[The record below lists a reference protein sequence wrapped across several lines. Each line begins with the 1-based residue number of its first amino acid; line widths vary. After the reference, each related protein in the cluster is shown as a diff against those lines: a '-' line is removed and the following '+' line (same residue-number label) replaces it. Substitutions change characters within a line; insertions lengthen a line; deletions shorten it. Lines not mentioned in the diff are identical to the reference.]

1 MKRNTEIEPIKTRE
15 ENGAIES
22 GENREKIRGMDKN
35 RSMEK
40 SKDDIEKNEAMD
52 NKDGVNKSMRKRNG
66 MSEQDIDRELE
77 LLIDDIPQ
85 QEDFEKKIDRYI
97 KKKIRR
103 ITVKTVFV
111 IFMIAAVLLFL
122 ISPAMDA
129 AYLNPAKLQKDQT
142 FLSVLRDYY
151 DLTRPYIEIG
161 GINIEKKGFAKYE
174 LGFSVCDNINSYVA
188 GRENVRAEMALGQYK
203 NWNDPQMLLVQKLGA
218 FDHPIT
224 KNEIEELTEELE
236 KLPESAQIC
245 LAVSEKEARDIADIQ
260 KEAVQLDWIEVY
272 HPNQPEFQGGLN
284 LWRSQRFDESDDREN
299 MTEEE
304 LLDVYVENLQNLTEH
319 PEIWSPLRLPYH
331 SIVWEDGRA
340 EVKECYEDAKTLS
353 NLRTKA
359 YYISGGRDEVI
370 EYIKKTEMESLSVY
384 DVKLSKWE

>member
-77 LLIDDIPQ
+77 LLLDDIPQ

-129 AYLNPAKLQKDQT
+129 AYLNPEKLQKDQT

-161 GINIEKKGFAKYE
+161 GIHVEKKGFAKYE

-188 GRENVRAEMALGQYK
+188 GRENVRAEMTFGQYK

-218 FDHPIT
+218 FDYPVT
-224 KNEIEELTEELE
+224 KKEIEELTEELE
-236 KLPESAQIC
+236 KLPESAQIY

-370 EYIKKTEMESLSVY
+370 AYIKKTEMESLSVY

>member
-15 ENGAIES
+15 ENGAIEY
-22 GENREKIRGMDKN
+22 GEN
-35 RSMEK
+35 
-40 SKDDIEKNEAMD
+40 KDD
-52 NKDGVNKSMRKRNG
+52 VNKGMGKRNG

-77 LLIDDIPQ
+77 LLLDDIPQ

-97 KKKIRR
+97 KKRIRR
-103 ITVKTVFV
+103 ITVKTILA
-111 IFMIAAVLLFL
+111 IFIIAVVLLFL

-129 AYLNPAKLQKDQT
+129 AYLNPEKLQEDQT

-174 LGFSVCDNINSYVA
+174 LGFSVYDNINSYVA

-203 NWNDPQMLLVQKLGA
+203 NWNDPQTLLTPRLGA
-218 FDHPIT
+218 FAYPVT
-224 KNEIEELTEELE
+224 KKEIEELTEEFE
-236 KLPESAQIC
+236 KLPESAQIY

-260 KEAVQLDWIEVY
+260 KEAVRLDWIEVY
-272 HPNQPEFQGGLN
+272 HPNQPAFQGGLN

-370 EYIKKTEMESLSVY
+370 AYIKKTEIESLSVY
-384 DVKLSKWE
+384 DVKSSKWE